1 VEAVKATDGFSRA
14 EIRRILKIQERSLLS
29 WERLGLFESRGRI
42 GFADLSALRTIKR
55 LRDSRIPAQR
65 IKASLQALRKRTG
78 VRRPLNDLRLTP
90 QGRRITVQ
98 TSGAFMEAETGQ
110 FLLPF
115 NNPGPSR
122 VTTLEPRAQ
131 STTARVDEAE
141 NWFQRG
147 LEIEERGGSAAEA
160 QEAYE
165 KTLELNPQA
174 AGAWVNLGTLFYRAG
189 RLEEAERHYRRA
201 IGIAPDYAL
210 AHFNIG
216 NVYEEL
222 ERLPQALEAY
232 QAALRIEPGYADAH
246 YNLALVYE
254 RSGELMRAAKH
265 WRAYL
270 KLDPASP
277 WAGIARQQLSTLLQV
292 TPGGRGGRR
301 PRRRS

>member
-1 VEAVKATDGFSRA
+1 MKATDGFSRA
-14 EIRRILKIQERSLLS
+14 EIRRILKIQERSLRS
-29 WERLGLFESRGRI
+29 WERLGLFEPRGRI

-65 IKASLQALRKRTG
+65 IKASLLALRKRTG

-90 QGRRITVQ
+90 QGGRITVQ

-115 NNPGPSR
+115 NNPGPGR
-122 VTTLEPRAQ
+122 VTMLEPRAQ
-131 STTARVDEAE
+131 SKTALVEEAE
-141 NWFQRG
+141 QWFQRG
-147 LEIEERGGSAAEA
+147 LEIEERGGAAGEA
-160 QEAYE
+160 QDAYE
-165 KTLELNPQA
+165 KTVELNPQA

-222 ERLPQALEAY
+222 ERLPQAMEAY

-301 PRRRS
+301 PRRRP